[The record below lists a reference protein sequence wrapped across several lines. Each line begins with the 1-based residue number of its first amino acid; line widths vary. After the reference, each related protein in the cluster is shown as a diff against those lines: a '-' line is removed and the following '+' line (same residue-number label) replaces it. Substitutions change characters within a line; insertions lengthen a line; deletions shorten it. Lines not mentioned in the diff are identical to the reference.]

1 MILILSHSSTGEDYY
16 LQATVATFATNY
28 KIQENTENKTTC
40 SGQMGQKLALQPYGK
55 GWREKEILNAVF
67 SKPFFVLSEMLILSK
82 EMLVII

>member
-1 MILILSHSSTGEDYY
+1 
-16 LQATVATFATNY
+16 
-28 KIQENTENKTTC
+28 
-40 SGQMGQKLALQPYGK
+40 MGQKLALQPYGK